1 MVIFFGPAGSG
12 KSIQGQLLEAKNG
25 WHWLSMGQLLRD
37 SHDEE
42 LSRLMQK
49 GVLVP
54 YTKTNELINDA
65 INRFSPNCDIVIDGY
80 PRQIEQAKWLLSN
93 QPINGCKVDLAI
105 ILDVP
110 RSELEKRME
119 LRGRV
124 DDTKDAINERL
135 RIYREDTAPVIDFFE
150 DNAIKVVHI
159 NGVGSVEEVHDRV
172 YQEISA
178 CNLI

>member
-54 YTKTNELINDA
+54 YTKTNELIHDA

-135 RIYREDTAPVIDFFE
+135 RIYTEDTAPVIDYFKN
-150 DNAIKVVHI
+150 NAIKVVHI

-172 YQEISA
+172 YQEISK